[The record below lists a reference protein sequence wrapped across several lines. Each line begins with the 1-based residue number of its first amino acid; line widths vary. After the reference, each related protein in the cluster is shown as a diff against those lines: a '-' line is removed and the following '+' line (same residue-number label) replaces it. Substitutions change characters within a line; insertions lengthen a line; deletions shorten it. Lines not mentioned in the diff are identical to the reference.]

1 MLDPTK
7 RGRVLS
13 LDIAVAVA
21 AAKAAGAVCL
31 QIEFIDRFLDRSDAL
46 RGGGAVRIDV
56 RTGSSDI
63 VKDVF

>member
-13 LDIAVAVA
+13 LDIAVVVA

-46 RGGGAVRIDV
+46 RGGGSVRIDV
-56 RTGSSDI
+56 RGRRSDI
-63 VKDVF
+63 LEDVV